1 MSELSKK
8 ARNRTKVQMILT
20 MLVIVSIIRQFFL
33 GNYHNMFL
41 GILTLILF
49 MVPQFIDKKLGV
61 TIPVGLETV
70 ILIFIFSAEILGEIN
85 AFYVKIPVW
94 DTILH
99 TTNGFLMAAIGF
111 ALIDLFNRS
120 DRFSI
125 KMSPYFVAFF
135 AFCFSMTVGVLWEFF
150 EFSMDSNSSKPQHT
164 HTWVAQTKNVY
175 HEATGHYE
183 NQWVQDS
190 AAWDEDQYT
199 EKVVCGCGAVFD
211 NDNQWEHHSLN
222 TDCIYGYSVLPV
234 KTGTIHHEATG
245 HNEQKWVQDSA
256 AWTETV
262 TTGYKCSGCGATK

>member
-1 MSELSKK
+1 MKWFKEHKK
-8 ARNRTKVQMILT
+8 AASIGLAGIFL
-20 MLVIVSIIRQFFL
+20 LV
-33 GNYHNMFL
+33 
-41 GILTLILF
+41 LIL
-49 MVPQFIDKKLGV
+49 
-61 TIPVGLETV
+61 
-70 ILIFIFSAEILGEIN
+70 
-85 AFYVKIPVW
+85 
-94 DTILH
+94 
-99 TTNGFLMAAIGF
+99 IGCG
-111 ALIDLFNRS
+111 
-120 DRFSI
+120 
-125 KMSPYFVAFF
+125 VAFSGSGNGSDQKEQE
-135 AFCFSMTVGVLWEFF
+135 ASVTDEKSSDTEVKKEDTAKEEVSE
-150 EFSMDSNSSKPQHT
+150 EKIETKEEAKKEEKTEKKDEAKTSSNKSSSNSSTKKTETKSNGSSSSSSKPQHT
-164 HTWVAQTKNVY
+164 HTWVAQTKSVY

-183 NQWVQDS
+183 NKWVQDS

>member
-1 MSELSKK
+1 MKWFKEHKK
-8 ARNRTKVQMILT
+8 AASIGLFL
-20 MLVIVSIIRQFFL
+20 LVLV
-33 GNYHNMFL
+33 
-41 GILTLILF
+41 LI
-49 MVPQFIDKKLGV
+49 GC
-61 TIPVGLETV
+61 G
-70 ILIFIFSAEILGEIN
+70 
-85 AFYVKIPVW
+85 
-94 DTILH
+94 
-99 TTNGFLMAAIGF
+99 
-111 ALIDLFNRS
+111 
-120 DRFSI
+120 
-125 KMSPYFVAFF
+125 VAFSGPGNGSDQKEQK
-135 AFCFSMTVGVLWEFF
+135 ASVTDTKKETAEEKKSSDAEVKKEDAVKEKVSEEKKETKEEAKKEEKTEKKDDTKKTGTASATATTKKE
-150 EFSMDSNSSKPQHT
+150 EAKPSSSKSSSSSSTKKTETKANNSSSSNSSKPQHT

-262 TTGYKCSGCGATK
+262 ITGYKCSGCGAKK

>member
-1 MSELSKK
+1 MKWFKEHKK
-8 ARNRTKVQMILT
+8 VATIGLAGIFL
-20 MLVIVSIIRQFFL
+20 LVLV
-33 GNYHNMFL
+33 
-41 GILTLILF
+41 LI
-49 MVPQFIDKKLGV
+49 GC
-61 TIPVGLETV
+61 G
-70 ILIFIFSAEILGEIN
+70 
-85 AFYVKIPVW
+85 
-94 DTILH
+94 
-99 TTNGFLMAAIGF
+99 
-111 ALIDLFNRS
+111 
-120 DRFSI
+120 
-125 KMSPYFVAFF
+125 VAFSGSRNGSDQKEQE
-135 AFCFSMTVGVLWEFF
+135 ASVTDEKKDTVTEEKSSDTEVKKEDAAK
-150 EFSMDSNSSKPQHT
+150 EDVSEEKTETKEEAKKEEKTEKKDDTKKTSTASATATTKKDEAKASSNKSSSNSSTKKTETKSNGSSSSSSSQSKPQHT
-164 HTWVAQTKNVY
+164 HTWVAQTKSVY

>member
-1 MSELSKK
+1 MKWFKEHKK
-8 ARNRTKVQMILT
+8 AATIG
-20 MLVIVSIIRQFFL
+20 LVGIFL
-33 GNYHNMFL
+33 L
-41 GILTLILF
+41 VLIL
-49 MVPQFIDKKLGV
+49 
-61 TIPVGLETV
+61 
-70 ILIFIFSAEILGEIN
+70 
-85 AFYVKIPVW
+85 
-94 DTILH
+94 
-99 TTNGFLMAAIGF
+99 IGCG
-111 ALIDLFNRS
+111 
-120 DRFSI
+120 
-125 KMSPYFVAFF
+125 VAFSGPGNGSDQKEQE
-135 AFCFSMTVGVLWEFF
+135 ASVTDTKKETAEEEKSSDAEVKKEDAAKEEVSE
-150 EFSMDSNSSKPQHT
+150 EKTETKEEAKKEEKTEKKDDTKKTSTASATATTKKDEAKTSSNKSSSNSSTKKTETKSNGSSSSSSKPQHT
-164 HTWVAQTKNVY
+164 HTWVAQTKSVY

-183 NQWVQDS
+183 NKWVQDS